1 MTVSLVILDRDGV
14 INHDSDDYIKSPDEW
29 QPLPGSLEAIAR
41 LCRADYTVIVATNQA
56 GVGRGLFSLEMLIR
70 IHRKM
75 ASSIRDKGGRLNSVF
90 FCPHSPADQCG
101 CRKPK
106 PGMLLE
112 ISDRL
117 GIRLSGVPVVGDS
130 LRDLEAAAAAG
141 AMPVMV
147 KTGRGRL
154 TQEKLSQGE
163 LSHTLGQ
170 TPVYADLAAFTDA
183 VLDGRLESVAR
194 HTDQGT
200 HH

>member
-41 LCRADYTVIVATNQA
+41 LCRADHTVVVATNQA
-56 GVGRGLFSLEMLIR
+56 GVGRGLFSQEMLIR

-75 ASSIRDKGGRLNSVF
+75 ASSIRDKGGRLDSVF
-90 FCPHSPADQCG
+90 FCPHSPAEQCG

-117 GIRLSGVPVVGDS
+117 NIGLSGVPVVGDS
-130 LRDLEAAAAAG
+130 LRDLEAAEAAG
-141 AMPVMV
+141 AMPVLV

-154 TQEKLSQGE
+154 TQEKLSKGE

-194 HTDQGT
+194 HTDQRT

>member
-41 LCRADYTVIVATNQA
+41 LCRADYTVVVATNQA
-56 GVGRGLFSLEMLIR
+56 GVGRGLFSLEMLTR

-75 ASSIRDKGGRLNSVF
+75 ASSIRDKGGRLDSIF

-117 GIRLSGVPVVGDS
+117 SIGLSGVPVVGDS

-154 TQEKLSQGE
+154 TQEQLSQGE

-183 VLDGRLESVAR
+183 VLDGNLESVVR
-194 HTDQGT
+194 RTGQGT

>member
-41 LCRADYTVIVATNQA
+41 LCRADYTVVVATNQA
-56 GVGRGLFSLEMLIR
+56 GVGRGLFSQEMLIR

-75 ASSIRDKGGRLNSVF
+75 ASSIRDKGGRLDSVF
-90 FCPHSPADQCG
+90 FCPHSPAEQCG

-117 GIRLSGVPVVGDS
+117 GIGLSGVPVVGDS
-130 LRDLEAAAAAG
+130 LRDLEAAEAAG
-141 AMPVMV
+141 AMPVLV

-154 TQEKLSQGE
+154 TQEKLSKGE
-163 LSHTLGQ
+163 LSRTLGQ

-194 HTDQGT
+194 HTDQRT

>member
-1 MTVSLVILDRDGV
+1 
-14 INHDSDDYIKSPDEW
+14 
-29 QPLPGSLEAIAR
+29 
-41 LCRADYTVIVATNQA
+41 
-56 GVGRGLFSLEMLIR
+56 
-70 IHRKM
+70 
-75 ASSIRDKGGRLNSVF
+75 
-90 FCPHSPADQCG
+90 
-101 CRKPK
+101 
-106 PGMLLE
+106 MLLE

-117 GIRLSGVPVVGDS
+117 SIGLSGVPVVGDS

-183 VLDGRLESVAR
+183 VLDGNLESVAR
-194 HTDQGT
+194 HTGQGT

>member
-1 MTVSLVILDRDGV
+1 MTVSLVILDRHGV

-41 LCRADYTVIVATNQA
+41 LCRADYTVVVATNQA
-56 GVGRGLFSLEMLIR
+56 GVGRGLFSLEMLTR

-75 ASSIRDKGGRLNSVF
+75 ASSIRDKGGRLDSIF

-117 GIRLSGVPVVGDS
+117 SIGLSGVPVVGDS

-183 VLDGRLESVAR
+183 VLDGNLESVAR
-194 HTDQGT
+194 HTGQGT

>member
-41 LCRADYTVIVATNQA
+41 LCRADYTVVVATNQA
-56 GVGRGLFSLEMLIR
+56 GVGRGLFSQEMLIR

-75 ASSIRDKGGRLNSVF
+75 ASSIRDKGGRLDSVF
-90 FCPHSPADQCG
+90 FCPHSPAEQCG

-117 GIRLSGVPVVGDS
+117 GIGLSGVPVVGDS
-130 LRDLEAAAAAG
+130 LRDLEAAEAAG
-141 AMPVMV
+141 AIPVLV

-154 TQEKLSQGE
+154 TQEKLSKGE

-194 HTDQGT
+194 HTNQGT

>member
-41 LCRADYTVIVATNQA
+41 LCRADYTVVVATNQA
-56 GVGRGLFSLEMLIR
+56 GVGRGLFSQEMLIR

-75 ASSIRDKGGRLNSVF
+75 ASSIRDKGGRLDSVF
-90 FCPHSPADQCG
+90 FCPHSPAEQCG

-117 GIRLSGVPVVGDS
+117 GIGLSGVPVVGDS
-130 LRDLEAAAAAG
+130 LRDLEAAEAAG
-141 AMPVMV
+141 AIPVLV

-154 TQEKLSQGE
+154 TQEKLSKGE
-163 LSHTLGQ
+163 LSRTLGH

>member
-41 LCRADYTVIVATNQA
+41 LCRADYTVVVATNQA
-56 GVGRGLFSLEMLIR
+56 GVGRGLFSQEMLIR

-75 ASSIRDKGGRLNSVF
+75 ASSIRDKGGRLDSVF
-90 FCPHSPADQCG
+90 FCPHSPAEQCG

-112 ISDRL
+112 ISERL
-117 GIRLSGVPVVGDS
+117 GIGLSGVPVVGDS
-130 LRDLEAAAAAG
+130 LRDLEAAEAAG
-141 AMPVMV
+141 AIPVLV

-154 TQEKLSQGE
+154 TQEKLSKGE